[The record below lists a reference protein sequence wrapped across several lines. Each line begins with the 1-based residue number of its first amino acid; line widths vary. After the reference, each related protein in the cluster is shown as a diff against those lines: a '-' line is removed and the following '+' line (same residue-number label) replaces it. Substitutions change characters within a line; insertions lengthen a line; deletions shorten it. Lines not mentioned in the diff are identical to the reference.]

1 VRPRAWRSRLA
12 ASLTAVLLLAGCTTQ
27 QDDALDTAPPV
38 DGSAPSADSPTTQT
52 DRRAEDDGPD
62 GDGEV
67 AASEGERPATASEPS
82 PPPEPPASRAEVTA
96 TARRLLA
103 GALDEADGGTLALL
117 VVDEHGREVVSH
129 GADEAVLPASTL
141 KVVTAAAA
149 LVTFGSDARFTT
161 RIDATAPI
169 DADGVL
175 RGDLVVVAGG
185 DPALAT
191 DEYGRY
197 VYPARPR
204 TPIAALVDDLVA
216 AGLTVVEGDVLGVI
230 RGYEGPRVATG
241 WPDRYFSS
249 LDARYHD
256 GLTVDAGLRTILRYP
271 EPEDEDEDDPDDAE
285 PRDDADSGSEDT
297 TAQDTDD
304 ADTDADDPDADDPD
318 GTDDADAE
326 DTDGEDGDEVDPE
339 TLGPPTVTVDHAV
352 DPAAHALAELTRLLE
367 ERGVEVR
374 GETRIGE
381 PQRPVVGRLASVSSP
396 PLEELLRFAVQR
408 SDNQLTDGIFR
419 AVGRARVGDGS
430 FEGGARATG
439 QVLARLGVDTDGLVL
454 ADGSGLSRDD
464 RLTARLLVDLERAML
479 GSRHAPT
486 WRGLMAVMGESGTL
500 DTRLRG
506 TIAQGRFAGKTGT
519 LRDVTALVGTM
530 RAADGR
536 RYHLA
541 AIVNDPGSMRWIG
554 RTLTD
559 ELIVLLVADL
569 EGCAVSEAG
578 DSPGALGVPPLAVRC
593 G

>member
-1 VRPRAWRSRLA
+1 VRTHARRSWVA
-12 ASLTAVLLLAGCTTQ
+12 ASLTVALFLSGCTSE
-27 QDDALDTAPPV
+27 QDDALDAAPPV
-38 DGSAPSADSPTTQT
+38 EAPAPSAGSPTPQAEPG
-52 DRRAEDDGPD
+52 AEDEEPP
-62 GDGEV
+62 GDSEV
-67 AASEGERPATASEPS
+67 AASEGEQPATASEPS
-82 PPPEPPASRAEVTA
+82 PPPEPPASRAQVTA
-96 TARRLLA
+96 TAQRLLA

-141 KVVTAAAA
+141 KIVTAAAA
-149 LVTFGSDARFTT
+149 LVTFGREARFTT

-185 DPALAT
+185 DPVLAT

-204 TPIAALVDDLVA
+204 TPIAALADDLVA

-230 RGYEGPRVATG
+230 RGYEGPRVAPG

-271 EPEDEDEDDPDDAE
+271 EPEEDEDEDGGEADDAE
-285 PRDDADSGSEDT
+285 PLDDVDSESEDAT
-297 TAQDTDD
+297 TED
-304 ADTDADDPDADDPD
+304 ADTDGADDD
-318 GTDDADAE
+318 TDDDTE

-352 DPAAHALAELTRLLE
+352 DPAAHALSELTRLLE
-367 ERGVEVR
+367 ERGVEIR
-374 GETRIGE
+374 GEQRIGDPE
-381 PQRPVVGRLASVSSP
+381 RPVVGRLASVSSP

-430 FEGGARATG
+430 FEGGARATE
-439 QVLARLGVDTDGLVL
+439 QVLARLGVDTEGLVL
-454 ADGSGLSRDD
+454 VDGSGLSRDD
-464 RLTARLLVDLERAML
+464 RLTARHLVDLERAML

-541 AIVNDPGSMRWIG
+541 AIVNDQGSMRWIG

-569 EGCAVSEAG
+569 EGCTVRDAG
-578 DSPGALGVPPLAVRC
+578 DTPGALGVPPLAVRC